1 MPTNSPSQLS
11 TDHLTMH
18 GVFVDVLGTGVLLS
32 GRSGIGKSEL
42 ALGLINRGHRLIA
55 DDSVLFHR
63 EAGKDRIIGHCPPV
77 LQDFLEVRG
86 LGILNIR
93 VMFGDTAIKEN
104 KLLQLIVN
112 IIQVNQDSLYRI
124 DRLHGMHGERELL
137 GLEIPEVS
145 IPVAP
150 GRNLS
155 ILVEGAVRNHVLKQT
170 GYQAS
175 QDFTERHKAFMK
187 QTSEKND
194 NAC

>member
-1 MPTNSPSQLS
+1 MHCPPD
-11 TDHLTMH
+11 TDMLTLH
-18 GVFVDVLGTGVLLS
+18 GVFVDVLGTGVLLN

-42 ALGLINRGHRLIA
+42 ALGLINRGHRLVA
-55 DDSVLFHR
+55 DDSVHFSR
-63 EAGKDRIIGHCPPV
+63 EPDKHRIIGHCPPV

-93 VMFGDTAIKEN
+93 AMFGDTAIKEN

-112 IIQVNQDSLYRI
+112 IIQVSQENLHRI
-124 DRLHGMHGERELL
+124 DRLHGMHGERNIL
-137 GLEIPEVS
+137 GVQIQEVS
-145 IPVAP
+145 IPLAP

-175 QDFTERHKAFMK
+175 KDFTERHKVFLQ
-187 QTSEKND
+187 QTSKGD
-194 NAC
+194 QNAR